1 MGKIKPKE
9 IIHGTGTEIV
19 TFRPVEM
26 FKEKADKVFEEQKK
40 EILTE
45 LPYAEVHHIGS
56 TTIPGSITK
65 GDLDVNVRVEKKDFN
80 RAIESLKQM
89 YDINQPENWRGG
101 FASFKTDADA
111 LEIDFGA
118 QLTVIDSEED
128 VFLRNKAILQSYPE
142 LVEKLN
148 QIKLKYEGKLMT
160 EYRKEKYEF
169 FKQIESQKLN
179 N

>member
-1 MGKIKPKE
+1 ME
-9 IIHGTGTEIV
+9 TV
-19 TFRPVEM
+19 TFRQVEM
-26 FKEKADKVFEEQKK
+26 FTEMANKVFEEQKK
-40 EILTE
+40 EILAK

-80 RAIESLKQM
+80 TAIESMKQM

-101 FASFKTDADA
+101 FASFQTDT

-118 QLTVIDSEED
+118 QLTIIDSEED
-128 VFLRNKAILQSYPE
+128 VFLRNKAVLQSHPE

-160 EYRKEKYEF
+160 AYRKEKYEF
-169 FKQIESQKLN
+169 FKQIEFQKQDN
-179 N
+179 